1 MIGLLLLLCS
11 CNNSSSTEVD
21 ANVSNI
27 EVKSSETVEYLTS
40 FDESSVELVVTYND
54 GTRKTF
60 KNKELVFDYT
70 NFNNKKIGEN
80 SIGVKVKGEDI
91 LTTINVSVTPK
102 DNFNLLMIG
111 NSF

>member
-1 MIGLLLLLCS
+1 MRFINMFLMIGLLLFLCS

-21 ANVSNI
+21 ATVSNI

-60 KNKELVFDYT
+60 INKELVFDYT

-80 SIGVKVKGEDI
+80 SIGVKV
-91 LTTINVSVTPK
+91 
-102 DNFNLLMIG
+102 
-111 NSF
+111 